1 MDDRPYLQAAHA
13 GPPRGCGRKRRGS
26 GARVATDG
34 STRRARKGCP
44 PPRTRDGRGAPDA
57 AEPRGHRGPATAS
70 GGGRGA
76 GCATMS
82 VLSVFDSPWPRA
94 TNPGSSSTSSTPGFS
109 GRPCEEPSPRA
120 VLGDLEHTLYRDTY
134 ARTCGTSPRPGGRRA
149 RGGDASRCRL
159 GGYVQC
165 GSRRRRAGRRRRRR
179 RPRRTSPGGVRA
191 VREQPRGR
199 RRRVLVVLISF
210 SSRSHLVLISFS
222 SRRSHLVLISS
233 FSSRRRVLVVLFAFS
248 SRRSHLV
255 VVFSSSSS
263 RSHLSFSSTSS
274 VFWKLFAIDRSTIR
288 RIA

>member
-82 VLSVFDSPWPRA
+82 VSSVFDSPWPRA

-134 ARTCGTSPRPGGRRA
+134 ARTCGTSPPGGRRA

-179 RPRRTSPGGVRA
+179 RPRADVAGRR
-191 VREQPRGR
+191 PRGAGAAAR
-199 RRRVLVVLISF
+199 
-210 SSRSHLVLISFS
+210 SSSSC
-222 SRRSHLVLISS
+222 SRRSHLVLIS
-233 FSSRRRVLVVLFAFS
+233 FS

-263 RSHLSFSSTSS
+263 RSHLVVLISSFSSRRPLLVVLISFSS
-274 VFWKLFAIDRSTIR
+274 RRSHLVVVFSSSSSRRS
-288 RIA
+288 